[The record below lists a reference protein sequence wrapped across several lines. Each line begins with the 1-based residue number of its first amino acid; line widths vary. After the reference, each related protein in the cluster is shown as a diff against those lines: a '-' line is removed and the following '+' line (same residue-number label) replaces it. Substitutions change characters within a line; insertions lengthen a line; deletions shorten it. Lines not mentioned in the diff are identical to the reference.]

1 MLRTVFIILLLIHAL
16 IHSMGFIKGM
26 GWAKMEQLSQP
37 ISRGWGLMWFLAS
50 LLFLTTLGTFWVDR
64 PLWWI
69 WASGAVLLSQILI
82 IRQWKDAR
90 WGTFANAIVLVGCLI
105 GWGNHRFDSRSME
118 ERDAL
123 FEWAD
128 NTMTIQSIQTDEQLP
143 EPVVR
148 WLSLSGDG
156 SWPSGKDIIHYRQT
170 GRMLTEKGGNW
181 KDFSAQQWFTT
192 DVPGFLWNAHVGRGS
207 FMPFSGRDKM
217 VDGHGEMRIEA
228 YSFITVVNASGP
240 EIDQGVAIRYLS
252 EIVWFPFAVRKPFI
266 RWTSV
271 DDRSAVASMDYPE
284 GQVDVTFHFD
294 KEGKV
299 SWVEALRFNQDLN
312 KLVNWRVELDPSSWK
327 EINGVYIP
335 THASVSWDLP
345 EGPFTWLE
353 VDVLEN

>member
-1 MLRTVFIILLLIHAL
+1 
-16 IHSMGFIKGM
+16 
-26 GWAKMEQLSQP
+26 
-37 ISRGWGLMWFLAS
+37 
-50 LLFLTTLGTFWVDR
+50 
-64 PLWWI
+64 
-69 WASGAVLLSQILI
+69 
-82 IRQWKDAR
+82 
-90 WGTFANAIVLVGCLI
+90 
-105 GWGNHRFDSRSME
+105 
-118 ERDAL
+118 
-123 FEWAD
+123 
-128 NTMTIQSIQTDEQLP
+128 
-143 EPVVR
+143 
-148 WLSLSGDG
+148 
-156 SWPSGKDIIHYRQT
+156 
-170 GRMLTEKGGNW
+170 
-181 KDFSAQQWFTT
+181 
-192 DVPGFLWNAHVGRGS
+192 
-207 FMPFSGRDKM
+207 
-217 VDGHGEMRIEA
+217 
-228 YSFITVVNASGP
+228 
-240 EIDQGVAIRYLS
+240 AIRYLS